1 MTPRSARRIAVAAA
15 IAIVPGLRAHAQTP
29 TAPAPS
35 PATAGFDFSGV
46 IFGNWQM
53 KTDSA
58 SKANLGGSSPNL
70 FDLGRAYLTFRMPA
84 GDNGAIRITTDI
96 FQNTNPA
103 QNTYYQGWVVR
114 AKYAYLQY
122 TGLRNEWGPGSS
134 LVGRLGLLHTVM
146 IDYEEQYWPRYLQQ
160 TAIEKNGFFSS
171 SDMGLAGLATS
182 GQPMGRDLRNGHQRQ
197 RLHLVRQP
205 RGGRS
210 GSGRRQ
216 QPVQGLRHSSVDH
229 AVRTRPKPVELPPQH
244 LDHAV
249 GLPGLQRQRVPVRRR
264 GTGRAGH
271 QRRDHRLHVAQS
283 LRRVGGDKG
292 FNHLRHAEWRSLP
305 SHGRLAVRAAP

>member
-70 FDLGRAYLTFRMPA
+70 FDLGRAYLTFKMPA

-103 QNTYYQGWVVR
+103 QNAYYQGWVVR

-122 TGLRNEWGPGSS
+122 TGLRNEFGPGSS
-134 LVGRLGLLHTVM
+134 LVGRLGLLHTVI
-146 IDYEEQYWPRYLQQ
+146 IDWEEQYWPRYLQN
-160 TAIEKNGFFSS
+160 TADREERLLLVVGH
-171 SDMGLAGLATS
+171 GPRGPRHS
-182 GQPMGRDLRNGHQRQ
+182 GQPMGRDLRHGNQRQ

-205 RGGRS
+205 RRGRS
-210 GSGRRQ
+210 GSARRN
-216 QPVQGLRHSSVDH
+216 QPVQGFRPASVAHSVGSRHQ
-229 AVRTRPKPVELPPQH
+229 TCRPTS
-244 LDHAV
+244 ATS
-249 GLPGLQRQRVPVRRR
+249 RSRR
-264 GTGRAGH
+264 GATWAATAARSSPAAQGRWDRAPTARSPTACRAIASACS
-271 QRRDHRLHVAQS
+271 RR
-283 LRRVGGDKG
+283 
-292 FNHLRHAEWRSLP
+292 
-305 SHGRLAVRAAP
+305 